1 MTTIVRTIMMKMFMM
16 TIMITKTRMLMMILE
31 VHDVQYSWVLYFPK
45 VKISRNPSRIV
56 LEETDLRKMIVIPDP
71 YPREMTSVIKVA
83 SSGRRYAPHCG
94 VRK

>member
-1 MTTIVRTIMMKMFMM
+1 MMKMFMM

-56 LEETDLRKMIVIPDP
+56 LEETDLRKMIVILDP